1 MPFEWRLRDKYASKS
16 PERFWC
22 LNSVRLV
29 LTLPFQDIDLI
40 RHLVSRMYLTEL
52 FDLHVPPIDLPEKD
66 LVILVYYILDPQR
79 QGVSLQKADRF
90 LVSRFFS
97 TAVSR

>member
-1 MPFEWRLRDKYASKS
+1 
-16 PERFWC
+16 
-22 LNSVRLV
+22 
-29 LTLPFQDIDLI
+29 
-40 RHLVSRMYLTEL
+40 MYLTEL

-90 LVSRFFS
+90 LTTRFFS